1 MLYFPAPKTVTGEDV
16 LELHVHGGPAVVRAV
31 LAAIPQ
37 CGSNPGLKSSAVRTS
52 QIRYAEP
59 GEFTRRAFANNR
71 MDLPQIESLGET
83 LSASTEQQR
92 KLSVRGTTAS
102 LAARYEYWR
111 MLLLAARGELE
122 ALIDFSEDQHFDESP
137 AQLCAS
143 IADQVK
149 TLRVQMEAHVENAV
163 RGELLR
169 NGISVALLG
178 APNAG
183 KSSLLN
189 RIVGREAA
197 IVSEE
202 AGTTRDVV
210 EVGIDLKGWLVKIG
224 DMAGLRKTGLVGP
237 DIVGAIEEEGIKRAK
252 QRALASDVAIVVQD
266 ATAEMNPEVMET
278 AMRCIERGVQ
288 VLVAVNKTDKIDTLP
303 EMQKSWTARITS
315 TLSIPSSR
323 ISFISCAETAPS
335 TPGTIQPFLSALITT
350 FNEMTS
356 ALIPDSA
363 PDPSL
368 WQESLGATE
377 RQRLLLSDCLSHLD
391 DFLASVQAPQINNA
405 TSHTDHDGA
414 DEVDIVIAAESL
426 RSAADALSRITGRG
440 ESGDVEEVLGVVFE
454 KYVIF
459 SFCFFSLHL
468 HPTVYKYIHTHMRD
482 ARTHCIGILRILPF
496 PRTFVRAL
504 RSAAFQFQHN
514 VVPLPLPCLVWWVA
528 KTKILGPRLSHSPIH
543 VPALSRI
550 VRTFAPIPSIHPLHS
565 QPSNDPSRVRM

>member
-92 KLSVRGTTAS
+92 KLSVRGTTSS
-102 LAARYEYWR
+102 LAARYEHWR

-149 TLRVQMEAHVENAV
+149 NLRVQMEAHIENAV

-224 DMAGLRKTGLVGP
+224 DMAGLRKNGFVGP
-237 DIVGAIEEEGIKRAK
+237 DVVGAIEEEGIKRAK

-266 ATAEMNPEVMET
+266 ATTEMDPEVMDT
-278 AMRCIERGVQ
+278 AKQCIEHGVQ
-288 VLVAVNKTDKIDTLP
+288 IIVAVNKTDKLDTLA
-303 EMQKSWTARITS
+303 EMQEIWTARITS
-315 TLSIPSSR
+315 TLSIPPDR

-335 TPGTIQPFLSALITT
+335 TPGTIQPFLSTLITT

-356 ALIPDSA
+356 VLIPDSA

-377 RQRLLLSDCLSHLD
+377 RQRLLLSDCLSHLN
-391 DFLASVQAPQINNA
+391 DFLTSVQVQTPQINNA

-414 DEVDIVIAAESL
+414 DEIDIVIAAESL

-459 SFCFFSLHL
+459 PFSFLFPLQL
-468 HPTVYKYIHTHMRD
+468 QIHPHPSTNVRCTYPSYRHSTH
-482 ARTHCIGILRILPF
+482 P
-496 PRTFVRAL
+496 
-504 RSAAFQFQHN
+504 
-514 VVPLPLPCLVWWVA
+514 PLPLYTRACVHCV
-528 KTKILGPRLSHSPIH
+528 
-543 VPALSRI
+543 
-550 VRTFAPIPSIHPLHS
+550 
-565 QPSNDPSRVRM
+565 PSRFNFSTTWSPCPA